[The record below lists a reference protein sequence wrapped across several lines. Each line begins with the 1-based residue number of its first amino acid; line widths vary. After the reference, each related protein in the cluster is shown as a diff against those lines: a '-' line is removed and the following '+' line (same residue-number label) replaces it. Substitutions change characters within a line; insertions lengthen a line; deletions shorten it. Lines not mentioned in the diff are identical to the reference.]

1 MKIVFSKVIVLVK
14 NLFWFLIRTSNIARK
29 TKFYFSRRPEKM
41 VFPKKSWW
49 NMIFLVL
56 SGKMIFLFSEN
67 MILPLDGKWKMIF
80 VKKNTRKYDI
90 FFKCSEKMVFSKEI
104 ITLGYDLYCIIWK
117 DGIFS
122 RKHDISSLE
131 GKWEASF
138 SKKYMEIWNFMCTR
152 TVVTNVAPCPSV
164 KKNQAWFYTAKI
176 HLKVIDVLDWHSRNN
191 SSNSH
196 FSYID
201 FQQKKQET

>member
-49 NMIFLVL
+49 NMISLVL

-152 TVVTNVAPCPSV
+152 TGVTNVAPCPSV
-164 KKNQAWFYTAKI
+164 KKNQTWFYTAKI
-176 HLKVIDVLDWHSRNN
+176 HLKVIDVLDWHSRKN

-201 FQQKKQET
+201 LQKKNQET

>member
-49 NMIFLVL
+49 NMISLVL

-152 TVVTNVAPCPSV
+152 TGVTNVAPCPSV

-176 HLKVIDVLDWHSRNN
+176 HLKVIDVLDWHSRKN

-201 FQQKKQET
+201 LQKKNQET

>member
-14 NLFWFLIRTSNIARK
+14 NLFWSLIRTSNIARK

-122 RKHDISSLE
+122 QKHDISSLE

-152 TVVTNVAPCPSV
+152 TGVTNVAPCPSV

-176 HLKVIDVLDWHSRNN
+176 HLKVIDVLDWHSRKN

-201 FQQKKQET
+201 LQKKNQET

>member
-152 TVVTNVAPCPSV
+152 TGVTNVAPCPSV